1 MTALGYTLDSNIIR
15 PLLRREDRV
24 VSRLR
29 HLLSRGG
36 PVKINALSYFETKR
50 GLLAADASTQLVGFE
65 QLCATLGVLLLDRPV
80 LDKASEIYARL
91 RREGKLI
98 EDADLL
104 IAATALEHDLCLV
117 TNNTAHFER
126 VSGLELEDWIA
137 PNDA

>member
-29 HLLSRGG
+29 HLLRHGV

-50 GLLAADASTQLVGFE
+50 GLLAAAATTQLARFE
-65 QLCATLGVLLLDRPV
+65 ELCATLGVLPLERPT
-80 LDKASEIYARL
+80 LDKASEIYAGL

-104 IAATALEHDLCLV
+104 IAATALVHDLCLV
-117 TNNTAHFER
+117 TNNTA
-126 VSGLELEDWIA
+126 A
-137 PNDA
+137 PKET